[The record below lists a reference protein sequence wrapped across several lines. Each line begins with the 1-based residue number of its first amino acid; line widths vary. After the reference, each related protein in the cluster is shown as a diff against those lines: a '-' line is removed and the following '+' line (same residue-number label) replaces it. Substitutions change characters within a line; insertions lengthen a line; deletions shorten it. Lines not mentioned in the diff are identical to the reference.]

1 MHIRIGTRHSALALW
16 QANYIAQELTK
27 AGNQVELVKI
37 TTTGDTTTTPLG
49 QGGGVG
55 LFTKEIQNALLDQR
69 CDVAVHSLKDL
80 PTQPIEGLRLAAVPP
95 REDPRDCLVS
105 EHYRS
110 VEELPKGCLV
120 GTGSPRRRAQLLH
133 LRPDLDLQEIRGNVD
148 TRLNKLAQGQ
158 YGAIVLASAGLARL
172 GLAHSLATRLG
183 FETMLPA
190 VGQGAL
196 GLETRADDHET
207 AKAIRVLNDAH
218 AEACVRAEREVL
230 RILRAGCLAPVAAY
244 ASIDDA
250 TMSLRAKVFSVDG
263 SVMVSAWVRH
273 SFDPQTDQPQTD
285 QPQTDQPQTAKT
297 QIGENTDHT
306 PEALARY
313 VTEKLVEQGADRL
326 IESRV

>member
-37 TTTGDTTTTPLG
+37 TTTGDSTTTPLG

-55 LFTKEIQNALLDQR
+55 LFTKEIQNALLDRR

-80 PTQPIEGLRLAAVPP
+80 PTQPIDGLRLAAVPP
-95 REDPRDCLVS
+95 REDPSDCLVS

-133 LRPDLDLQEIRGNVD
+133 LRPDLDIQEIRGNVD
-148 TRLNKLAQGQ
+148 TRLNKLTQGQ
-158 YGAIVLASAGLARL
+158 FGAIVLASAGLARL

-183 FETMLPA
+183 LETMLPA

-207 AKAIRVLNDAH
+207 AQAIRVLNDSQ

-230 RILRAGCLAPVAAY
+230 RIFRAGCLAPVAAY
-244 ASIDDA
+244 ASIEDA
-250 TMSLRAKVFSVDG
+250 TMILRAKVFSVDG
-263 SVMVSAWVRH
+263 SVMVSAWVRRP
-273 SFDPQTDQPQTD
+273 FGPQTDPPQTDQTQTG
-285 QPQTDQPQTAKT
+285 KN
-297 QIGENTDHT
+297 IDHT
-306 PEALARY
+306 PEVLARC